1 MGQGYKLT
9 CDHCTYTEDIYIGI
23 GFYYF
28 SLESIASFVKDLALK
43 QQIEHF
49 QKDPAT
55 TFDAYKALYV
65 CPSCNAVRNELFMKM
80 CSDTSQFVTIYT
92 CKRCKDTLRLTP
104 LEHLVPVHLS
114 CPACEHGQLESTFF
128 MDWD

>member
-49 QKDPAT
+49 QKILPRPST
-55 TFDAYKALYV
+55 LIRLYM
-65 CPSCNAVRNELFMKM
+65 SA
-80 CSDTSQFVTIYT
+80 
-92 CKRCKDTLRLTP
+92 
-104 LEHLVPVHLS
+104 HPVMLS
-114 CPACEHGQLESTFF
+114 EMNYL
-128 MDWD
+128 